1 MMGLGTLRRYQENQE
16 IKQAPKEKTPKQPK
30 KVKEGAKHDR
40 KPIK

>member
-1 MMGLGTLRRYQENQE
+1 MGLGTLRRYQENQE
-16 IKQAPKEKTPKQPK
+16 IKKQAPQATPKKPK